1 MDANPARH
9 AYYARAFD
17 ALSANGDGRL
27 ALPFIARALA
37 ASAAAVLQSAEPE
50 HAASA
55 LEHYAGF
62 LSQTGKGSAEQ
73 LSDRIDAASRF
84 IDAVEAV
91 VHSWARTE
99 GVAA

>member
-1 MDANPARH
+1 MAETCP
-9 AYYARAFD
+9 
-17 ALSANGDGRL
+17 
-27 ALPFIARALA
+27 
-37 ASAAAVLQSAEPE
+37 AEPE
-50 HAASA
+50 QAASA

-73 LSDRIDAASRF
+73 LSDRIDATSRL